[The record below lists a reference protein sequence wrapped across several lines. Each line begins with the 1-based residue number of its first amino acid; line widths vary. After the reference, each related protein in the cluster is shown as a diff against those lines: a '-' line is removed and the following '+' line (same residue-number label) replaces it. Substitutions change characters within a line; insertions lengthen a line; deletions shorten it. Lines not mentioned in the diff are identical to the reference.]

1 MANNSTPAGGSGA
14 TAPAQGS
21 GNTNAAQ
28 SVQGAHS
35 GPTTRAAAARPTA
48 AGTAPPSQAAAPQ
61 PVTSGELPF
70 RPMRLYQRRVRAR
83 AIMNR
88 ILDDS
93 AFVHLDEDQQALVR
107 EQIEECI
114 KDDINKFFD
123 ESAPRSLYPY
133 QEHVMAA
140 IRTVFAQ
147 NLKLFTFDEEEYEVD
162 QIHRS
167 DTFPSEEQEEPNR
180 VDDSVL
186 DELFDING

>member
-1 MANNSTPAGGSGA
+1 MANNSSNSTPAGGSTTSA
-14 TAPAQGS
+14 QSAQGS
-21 GNTNAAQ
+21 Q
-28 SVQGAHS
+28 S

-48 AGTAPPSQAAAPQ
+48 AGTAPPPQTAAPQ

-83 AIMNR
+83 VIMNR

-114 KDDINKFFD
+114 KDDI
-123 ESAPRSLYPY
+123 SLMRVPPRSLYPY
-133 QEHVMAA
+133 QEHVIAA

-162 QIHRS
+162 QIHESR
-167 DTFPSEEQEEPNR
+167 TFPSEEQEERNR
-180 VDDSVL
+180 VDEAVL

>member
-1 MANNSTPAGGSGA
+1 MPLRVFK
-14 TAPAQGS
+14 APIVVLPLALPQ
-21 GNTNAAQ
+21 
-28 SVQGAHS
+28 H
-35 GPTTRAAAARPTA
+35 ARPLLA
-48 AGTAPPSQAAAPQ
+48 QPPPSQAAAPQ

-83 AIMNR
+83 VIMNR

-147 NLKLFTFDEEEYEVD
+147 NLKLFTFDEEEYEVN
-162 QIHRS
+162 QIHESR
-167 DTFPSEEQEEPNR
+167 TFPSEEQEERNR
-180 VDDSVL
+180 VDDAVL

>member
-48 AGTAPPSQAAAPQ
+48 AGTAPLPRLPLPSLSPA
-61 PVTSGELPF
+61 
-70 RPMRLYQRRVRAR
+70 RRVRAR
-83 AIMNR
+83 VIMNR

-133 QEHVMAA
+133 QEHAMAA

-167 DTFPSEEQEEPNR
+167 DTFPSEKQEEPNR
-180 VDDSVL
+180 VDDAVL